1 MTISPT
7 SGVRFDAYSAT
18 MIGPKPDDLMQILF
32 DQVGLAATFSK
43 TRGFHTFGERMGIKD
58 ASGSEF
64 GSVQWGGRQG
74 ERLMFEVK
82 GEHSPKA
89 VEALRTRFEHRTTR
103 TDVCADFDAP
113 GAFEALLVPCIE
125 VKKEHRIMGGKAGDW
140 DDFPEKGR
148 TQYLGSKN
156 SPVRLRLYE
165 KGLQPEYEHLNMPNW
180 SRLEVQVRPA
190 KDAKDSFSKLSP
202 MEVWGASR
210 WTRDIAARLLQSHV
224 EPHPAGTVYRL
235 SDQETAL
242 RWMCKQYG
250 QHLIALAS
258 DLGDWACVGKT
269 LQEIID
275 AQKRGR

>member
-1 MTISPT
+1 
-7 SGVRFDAYSAT
+7 
-18 MIGPKPDDLMQILF
+18 MQILF
-32 DQVGLAATFSK
+32 DQVGLSATFSK

-113 GAFEALLVPCIE
+113 GAFEALLGPCIE

-250 QHLIALAS
+250 QHLIALSS

-269 LQEIID
+269 LQEIIE